1 MGTTVLYHH
10 LKYYH
15 IRSTKQ
21 KATYKATTKQ
31 KGYILSNNKTTMLH
45 IKQQQN
51 KKATYKATTK
61 QKGYI

>member
-1 MGTTVLYHH
+1 ML
-10 LKYYH
+10 H
-15 IRSTKQ
+15 IKQ
-21 KATYKATTKQ
+21 QKNKATYKATKKQ
-31 KGYILSNNKTTMLH
+31 KRLH